1 MQIARG
7 DWPSGAGGQRCYRLE
22 ALLPKYLRAGNI
34 TGLFPELDIPSSI
47 TNRIRMNDGGL

>member
-7 DWPSGAGGQRCYRLE
+7 DWPSGAGGQRCFRLE

-34 TGLFPELDIPSSI
+34 TGMFPELDIP
-47 TNRIRMNDGGL
+47 